1 MRGPSEWGGADPPG
15 PLSGRQDP
23 QGTCEPKR
31 EVSVRG
37 GNLLICLGI
46 CRLRM
51 IETTAL
57 AGRDPIRENDA
68 AIDMESDLIPTW
80 GRRRE
85 SAFVWDRS
93 HHR

>member
-1 MRGPSEWGGADPPG
+1 M
-15 PLSGRQDP
+15 
-23 QGTCEPKR
+23 
-31 EVSVRG
+31 

-68 AIDMESDLIPTW
+68 AIDIESDLIPTW